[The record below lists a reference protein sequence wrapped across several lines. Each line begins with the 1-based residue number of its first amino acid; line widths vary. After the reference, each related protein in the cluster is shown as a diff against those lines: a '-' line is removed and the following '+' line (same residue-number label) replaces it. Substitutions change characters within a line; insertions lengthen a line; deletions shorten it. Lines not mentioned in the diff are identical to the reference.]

1 MFRLYK
7 DSKTLP
13 LVDKNIRITILVGI
27 SNFLSHTKVM
37 WEKQIKE
44 FIKEY
49 SDNKCYLL
57 FMPSMEDKY
66 EENINS
72 IHNMRELLDGLEDQY
87 VQLIE
92 DTFVDID
99 DYRFIVTPLYT
110 NFNSYGCAAKHKML
124 IKKLH
129 PDFQKA
135 LYFQKNMEL
144 DKITPDN
151 IIVDFKY
158 SFDFLTNNICKDKK
172 NLILTIWSPLEV
184 QEENETLSAYSSNSM
199 KEFIKERPEIE
210 LWVSMNHPKYSD
222 YTLGNTLIYNLPR
235 DKEYRYD
242 YDTQTKV
249 LFYINEIKRTN
260 KEVKN

>member
-7 DSKTLP
+7 DSNKLP
-13 LVDKNIRITILVGI
+13 IVDKNIKITILVGI

-57 FMPSMEDKY
+57 FMPSMKDKY

-72 IHNMRELLDGLEDQY
+72 IHTMRELLSNLENQY

-92 DTFVDID
+92 DTFIDID

-110 NFNSYGCAAKHKML
+110 NFNSFGLTAKHKML

-129 PDFQKA
+129 PDFQKS
-135 LYFQKNMEL
+135 LYLQKNLEL
-144 DKITPDN
+144 DKLTPDN
-151 IIVDFKY
+151 VIVDFKY
-158 SFDFLTNNICKDKK
+158 SLDFLTNNISKDKK
-172 NLILTIWSPLEV
+172 NLVLTIWSPLEV
-184 QEENETLSAYSSNSM
+184 KDENETLAAYYSNSM

-210 LWVSMNHPKYSD
+210 LWVSINHPSYSD
-222 YTLGNTLIYNLPR
+222 FKLNNTLIYNLPR

-242 YDTQTKV
+242 YDSKAKV
-249 LFYINEIKRTN
+249 LYYINEIKRTE
-260 KEVKN
+260 KEF